1 MAVYTPNLQ
10 LVRYEGETPRKLWEI
25 KARSVPTLTKG
36 DLVLL
41 DATMA
46 VLMVKKHGFV
56 MADNSKL
63 LFLDGE
69 PKENFA
75 GETLDDTTK
84 DGDDTTKEGDD
95 TTKDGDDTTKEG
107 DDTTKDGDD
116 TTKDGDDTT
125 QNEEY
130 KLPLASAI
138 SELSDEE
145 LKAACKY
152 VGLPTNKKVDTLRG
166 LLLPYLPQE

>member
-95 TTKDGDDTTKEG
+95 TTKDGDDTTK
-107 DDTTKDGDD
+107 
-116 TTKDGDDTT
+116 DGDDTT